1 MKLPKTCGECSHQ
14 FSYHGH
20 WFACEHPDIPIG
32 EQMTVG
38 MHEAPTAPKC
48 PLMSG
53 FPTDRERL
61 INLENR
67 VEHLTSMV
75 DKMARLLANQTCK
88 CKS

>member
-1 MKLPKTCGECSHQ
+1 MELPKTCRECSHQ
-14 FSYHGH
+14 FSYHGY
-20 WFACEHPDIPIG
+20 WFACEHPDG

-38 MHEAPTAPKC
+38 MHEVPAAQKC
-48 PLMSG
+48 PLMRSL
-53 FPTDRERL
+53 TDMERL